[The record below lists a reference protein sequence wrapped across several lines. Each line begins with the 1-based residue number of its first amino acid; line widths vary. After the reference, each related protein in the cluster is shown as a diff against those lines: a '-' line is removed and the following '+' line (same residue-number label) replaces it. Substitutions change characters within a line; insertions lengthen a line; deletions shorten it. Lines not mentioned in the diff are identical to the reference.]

1 VCPVPP
7 RPAPSVTARAAR
19 SAAAPAATFAEAA
32 ALAEINRHYWEVA
45 YHLTFYER
53 TSTEK

>member
-1 VCPVPP
+1 MCPVPP